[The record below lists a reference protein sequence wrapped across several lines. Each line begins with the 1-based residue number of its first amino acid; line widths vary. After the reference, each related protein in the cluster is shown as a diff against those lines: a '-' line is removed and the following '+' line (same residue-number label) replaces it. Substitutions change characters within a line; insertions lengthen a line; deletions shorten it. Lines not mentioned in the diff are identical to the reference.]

1 MVIFHRYV
9 SSPEGNILKENAAD
23 SMDTSFGFGMQGQP
37 LVLHAP
43 DATALRDWLSEL
55 NQTVQSL
62 QEEET
67 AQGNSR
73 DPWSVSDL
81 VHLGI

>member
-1 MVIFHRYV
+1 M
-9 SSPEGNILKENAAD
+9 E
-23 SMDTSFGFGMQGQP
+23 TSFGFGMQGQP

-62 QEEET
+62 QAEET

-73 DPWSVSDL
+73 DP
-81 VHLGI
+81 